1 MPRLSVWFIRLSLLY
16 LFLGFTLGGLM
27 LFNKGA
33 PLHPLV
39 WRLLPSHIE
48 FVLFGWTVLLVMGM
62 GFWILPRF
70 PTQPVRGNETLA
82 WGALILTNT
91 GIWLVSLAS
100 FYPIYG
106 WLGFIGRSAEAGAVL
121 VFVLHVWPRIKGGR
135 MRGANL

>member
-27 LFNKGA
+27 LFNKGV

-62 GFWILPRF
+62 AFWILPRF
-70 PTQPVRGNETLA
+70 TKQPVRGNETLA
-82 WGALILTNT
+82 WAALVLTNA

-100 FYPIYG
+100 FYPLYG
-106 WLGFIGRSAEAGAVL
+106 WLSFMGRSAEAGAVFL
-121 VFVLHVWPRIKGGR
+121 FVLHAWPRIKGGKK
-135 MRGANL
+135 RGENL